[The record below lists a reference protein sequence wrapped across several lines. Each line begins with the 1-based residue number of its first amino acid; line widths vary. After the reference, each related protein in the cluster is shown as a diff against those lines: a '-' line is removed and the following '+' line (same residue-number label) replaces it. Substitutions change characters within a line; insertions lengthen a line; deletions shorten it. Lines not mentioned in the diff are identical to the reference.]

1 MNEISE
7 MSEDKNCMK
16 KISVVIPTYNR
27 AGSIKGAI
35 ESVLV
40 QTYPVYEVIVADDCS
55 QDDTEEI
62 VKSIEDD
69 RVRYYRLPEN
79 KGAGGARNF
88 GVSKAKGEYIAFH
101 DSDDAWV
108 PQKLERQMAY
118 YEEHP
123 ECGLVYSAYEMLLP
137 YDIRHVVPDLNRK
150 NCLEGNIFE
159 PLLLQ
164 NTIGAPTVV
173 MPMRVFEEVG
183 GFDESM
189 RSLEDWDF
197 ALKVAQRYSIGFVPE
212 VLLKV
217 TSSAG
222 GVSSNVGAYYQNRC
236 YMLRKYR
243 TEYLETNMF
252 NSAVQDIL
260 EKAKSDNLL
269 PQVEKLMMAYMSK

>member
-1 MNEISE
+1 MRT
-7 MSEDKNCMK
+7 
-16 KISVVIPTYNR
+16 ISVVIPTYNR
-27 AGSIKGAI
+27 AGNIQGAI

-40 QTYPVYEVIVADDCS
+40 QTYPVREVIVADDCS
-55 QDDTEEI
+55 QDNTEEVVNGI
-62 VKSIEDD
+62 GDD
-69 RVRYYRLPEN
+69 RVHYYRLPEN

-88 GVSKAKGEYIAFH
+88 GVSKAECEFIAFH

-108 PQKLERQMAY
+108 PTKLEKQMAY

-123 ECGLVYSAYEMLLP
+123 ECGLVYSAYEMQLP
-137 YDIRHVVPDLNRK
+137 YNIRHVVPDLNRGK
-150 NCLEGNIFE
+150 SLEGDIFA

-173 MPMRVFEEVG
+173 MPKRVFEEVG

-197 ALKVAQRYSIGFVPE
+197 ALKVARKYPIGFVPE

-217 TSSAG
+217 ASSAG
-222 GVSSNVGAYYQNRC
+222 GVSSNLGAYYQNRC

-243 TEYLETNMF
+243 SEYLETNLF

-260 EKAKSDNLL
+260 EKAKRDNLL